1 MLPFY
6 FQYHLDIFSL
16 IPLLF
21 PVGNPCHVVQVHLAM
36 TSVTCVGP
44 GQGLVKGLQLLALK
58 DSSGMGT

>member
-6 FQYHLDIFSL
+6 FQYYLLIFFL

-36 TSVTCVGP
+36 TSATCVEP
-44 GQGLVKGLQLLALK
+44 GQGLVKGLLALK